1 MKIERQNNPTKKI
14 KAVNDNFFEKE
25 FLTTFIIL
33 ITNSWVNNYIK
44 HIYKKINDHIDK
56 TIQDGNSDYCW
67 KISC

>member
-14 KAVNDNFFEKE
+14 KAVDDNFFEKE

-44 HIYKKINDHIDK
+44 HIYKKINEHIDK
-56 TIQDGNSDYCW
+56 AI
-67 KISC
+67 